1 MNRKYWCTL
10 GGIRSFESL
19 RKEAKT
25 LEEILEDVNLEVENA
40 KKRVGQNYAYSYRGQ
55 LFNERWVR
63 LDVILGL
70 LAEYKKQLQEWLKNI
85 EGLACWCEDERCVE
99 YEEGI
104 IHQNCEDCD
113 IRILRQEIQRMQKV
127 LGGVEQV

>member
-70 LAEYKKQLQEWLKNI
+70 LAEYKKQLQEIL
-85 EGLACWCEDERCVE
+85 DEYTQQLIAKTKAGPPSDYQDLWFLCKQFRDEVE
-99 YEEGI
+99 
-104 IHQNCEDCD
+104 
-113 IRILRQEIQRMQKV
+113 KV
-127 LGGVEQV
+127 LGEA